1 MQSLKIYWSL
11 FLLSTEVAEPTH
23 IQQQTHK
30 SGEVLPGSGSD
41 PQLPQGRAAS
51 PTPPA
56 ALEDPAG
63 HEHF

>member
-1 MQSLKIYWSL
+1 M
-11 FLLSTEVAEPTH
+11 AEPTH

-56 ALEDPAG
+56 ALKDPAG